1 MDDSGTNL
9 NVICLESKAFQA
21 LANEMAMQFK
31 KEFLGS
37 LNPWIKEDAAMD
49 LLRITSKTTFQKYRD
64 EGKFKFSRITS
75 KLILYERQ
83 SILDFIESK
92 STPKL

>member
-1 MDDSGTNL
+1 M
-9 NVICLESKAFQA
+9 A
-21 LANEMAMQFK
+21 LQFK

-37 LNPWIKEDAAMD
+37 LNPWIKEDEAMD
-49 LLRITSKTTFQKYRD
+49 LLNITSKTTFQKYRD
-64 EGKFKFSRITS
+64 EGKFKYSRVSS

-83 SILDFIESK
+83 SILDFIEGK